1 MAPLGGSV
9 LQRSAAAV
17 DESRI
22 GTGLGYFRYTPG
34 NVRYVRSYPA
44 STVLVRR
51 QAMLDLPPVELDDL
65 IAALNDANGLVI
77 YTPESVVVVDPPP
90 LFRPHLRAVHARGRS
105 FGARLRQGRVSLT
118 PLPRSAVLVPILI
131 ACIAFG
137 IYDSSWLSVL
147 VALVAVYVALV
158 LLATAAATLR
168 FQSVKVGA
176 LASVG
181 IVATHLMYLAGLA
194 RGLARR

>member
-1 MAPLGGSV
+1 
-9 LQRSAAAV
+9 
-17 DESRI
+17 
-22 GTGLGYFRYTPG
+22 
-34 NVRYVRSYPA
+34 
-44 STVLVRR
+44 
-51 QAMLDLPPVELDDL
+51 
-65 IAALNDANGLVI
+65 
-77 YTPESVVVVDPPP
+77 
-90 LFRPHLRAVHARGRS
+90 
-105 FGARLRQGRVSLT
+105 
-118 PLPRSAVLVPILI
+118 VLVPILI